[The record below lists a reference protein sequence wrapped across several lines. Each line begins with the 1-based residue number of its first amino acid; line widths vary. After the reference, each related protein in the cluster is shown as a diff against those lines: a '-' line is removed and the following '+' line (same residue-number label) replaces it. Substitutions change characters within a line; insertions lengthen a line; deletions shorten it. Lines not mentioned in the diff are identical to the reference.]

1 MGMSNAR
8 EQLAQ
13 MNRARFD
20 RVSDQLTPGEHLIDT
35 GSARAEQ
42 VPSWRQPV
50 GDEDFGG
57 FIVVTNRQIIYRDYF
72 GVVAIPWSDI
82 RELSKYRV
90 RGLMTTGL
98 EVTFANG
105 NKWLFSGNTPFIKSL
120 IKLAK

>member
-1 MGMSNAR
+1 MGIGNVR

-20 RVSDQLTPGEHLIDT
+20 RVSDQLTPGEQLIDT
-35 GSARAEQ
+35 GSARAER
-42 VPSWRQPV
+42 VPGWRQPA

-57 FIVVTNRQIIYRDYF
+57 FIVVTDRQVIYRDYF

-82 RELSKYRV
+82 RQLSKYRV

-98 EVTFANG
+98 EVTFENG
-105 NKWLFSGNTPFIKSL
+105 DKWLLSGNTPFIKSL